1 MSTARPLPPQ
11 LASALQILTRHPRQ
25 LLTLSLTNVLR
36 QLPTPQ
42 HLANHHQ
49 PFVPLH
55 RALAPRN
62 LHLARHYR
70 PHCAARLTL
79 FAADL
84 IFILA
89 TLLCLARLV

>member
-11 LASALQILTRHPRQ
+11 LAPALQILTRHPRQ
-25 LLTLSLTNVLR
+25 LLPLSLTNVLW
-36 QLPTPQ
+36 QLPTSQ

-62 LHLARHYR
+62 LHLACHYC
-70 PHCAARLTL
+70 PHCAARLAL
-79 FAADL
+79 FAVDL

-89 TLLCLARLV
+89 TLVYLA